1 MADRVITNHCAE
13 CDMRNMHFK
22 ALSEDELGVIDQHR
36 TELSYNKGESLC
48 KQGAFLSNIIF
59 IRSGLVKICINNHE
73 DSTILFLGKAGTFI
87 GLPSLYGEEILHYSA
102 KALTETQACLINVA
116 AFKDTL
122 SENCAF
128 ASDVIKI
135 INKDVVASFERI
147 SSISTKQLH
156 GRLAEL
162 LLHLE
167 KDIYRKNPFLLTL
180 TKSDLADILSTS
192 KESVSRLF
200 SEFKRDGIIKEYRHQ
215 IDILDHEKLTRISR
229 TG

>member
-1 MADRVITNHCAE
+1 MADRVITNHCGE
-13 CDMRNMHFK
+13 CSMRNIHLE
-22 ALSEDELGVIDQHR
+22 ALSEDELDVIDQHR
-36 TELSYNKGESLC
+36 TELSYSKGESLC

-59 IRSGLVKICINNHE
+59 IRSGLVKVCINNNE
-73 DSTILFLGKAGTFI
+73 DSTILFLGKAGSFI

-102 KALTETQACLINVA
+102 QALTETKACLINVV

-122 SENCAF
+122 SENSAF

-135 INKDVVASFERI
+135 INKDMVAAFERI

-167 KDIYRKNPFLLTL
+167 KDIYKKNPFILTL
-180 TKSDLADILSTS
+180 TKSDLADILATS

-200 SEFKRDGIIKEYRHQ
+200 SEFKRDGIIEEYRHQ
-215 IDILDHEKLTRISR
+215 IEILDHEKLDRISR